1 MGLFHFL
8 NNNNMAIIRCF
19 FNYKVE
25 KKVISLSCPSLGR
38 ANNRVSTQR
47 DKEITQRNEFNIYSN
62 SMRNLIRFERLANST
77 NQLFLFKVHK
87 TDLQKYLEY
96 AS

>member
-1 MGLFHFL
+1 MGLLHFL
-8 NNNNMAIIRCF
+8 NNNNRAIIRCF

-38 ANNRVSTQR
+38 ANQQISTQR
-47 DKEITQRNEFNIYSN
+47 DREITQRNEFIIYLNSTRNI
-62 SMRNLIRFERLANST
+62 IGFERLANST

-87 TDLQKYLEY
+87 AYL
-96 AS
+96 